1 MYIFWDNSN
10 IQYAGLNSVLP
21 VKEPDVDR
29 GRYRTYF
36 KGLLNLVSRGRIIDK
51 VYLAGSIPPGDDALW
66 DAVERLGI
74 ETTLIP
80 RSESSG
86 EADTTD
92 FALQTD
98 LLRLGYDVQE
108 PGTIALL
115 TGDGA
120 GINSGKGFLADAMRL
135 TEREWKFEVYS
146 WDAACNS
153 KLREFAM
160 ANGKYFKL
168 EDYYEYITFIVGG
181 RRPVEL

>member
-98 LLRLGYDVQE
+98 LLRLGYDV
-108 PGTIALL
+108 
-115 TGDGA
+115 
-120 GINSGKGFLADAMRL
+120 
-135 TEREWKFEVYS
+135 
-146 WDAACNS
+146 
-153 KLREFAM
+153 
-160 ANGKYFKL
+160 
-168 EDYYEYITFIVGG
+168 
-181 RRPVEL
+181 